1 MADLTI
7 LPTWAVNYLNENLTG
22 HTHVINALPIDEG
35 KAKGGFLVN
44 TSQGAVLL
52 VKGRLGDPR
61 HWFLPLP
68 ARHFSFICH
77 QCMER
82 IEFVDPDVPRTVYCT
97 HCGCRYLLSMVDGK
111 MALRREQGTGNYQPE
126 PEEPAKETTF
136 RVAKPAPAK
145 PAAPAKKPATAPAAS
160 TDPYQQGPYT
170 LYRRETEKKGGGT
183 TTFYFFAKNTPKSGE
198 PCAMPE
204 GYKVE
209 VNARTKLPYLRRKG
223 ASATKRAPAKTAKKA
238 APAKAAKKAA
248 PYMDFK
254 GDIDPILD
262 VEGIGPVYAKKLED
276 AGIKT
281 TARLSY
287 ESPAKIAKVTG
298 APLKTVKTWKANAE
312 LMKISGVGK
321 QYAEVMARA
330 GIHGIDD
337 LKRLKAD
344 TIAKRI
350 QDYVDGLETNVLG
363 TTVTAK
369 RVEGWQKKA
378 APMRRVRQSVPAE

>member
-22 HTHVINALPIDEG
+22 HTHVINALPIEEG
-35 KAKGGFLVN
+35 KAKGGYLVN

-52 VKGRLGDPR
+52 TKGRLGDPR

-111 MALRREQGTGNYQPE
+111 MALRREQGAGNYQPE
-126 PEEPAKETTF
+126 PKAEAKAAP
-136 RVAKPAPAK
+136 VAKAETPKAG
-145 PAAPAKKPATAPAAS
+145 
-160 TDPYQQGPYT
+160 PYQHGPYT

-198 PCAMPE
+198 PCAMPD
-204 GYKVE
+204 GYVVE
-209 VNARTKLPYLRRKG
+209 VNARTKLPYLRRSG
-223 ASATKRAPAKTAKKA
+223 AKAKA
-238 APAKAAKKAA
+238 APAKAAKPAPKKAKAA
-248 PYMDFK
+248 PYTDYK
-254 GDIDPILD
+254 GDIDPVLD
-262 VEGIGPVYAKKLED
+262 VEGIGPVYANKLVA

-287 ESPAKIAKVTG
+287 EPAAKIAKITG

-330 GIHGIDD
+330 GIEGIDH

-350 QDYVDGLETNVLG
+350 QVYVDGLDTNVLG
-363 TTVTAK
+363 TTVSAR

-378 APMRRVRQSVPAE
+378 APMRRVRQAVPAE